1 MANIN
6 VLMVVDTLHISS
18 NNLDTTVF
26 LIDDNG
32 DSEDSQGDPTTFDIN
47 AKDGD
52 TVTFN
57 IAAIDGSTRISFVK
71 FEHEK
76 GSSVFD
82 PMPKVGNLWIGTA
95 SGSDGDKENFS
106 IKINVEGKGKFTLDP
121 EISIKPPA

>member
-32 DSEDSQGDPTTFDIN
+32 DSEETSGDPTTFDIN

-71 FEHEK
+71 FEHEN
-76 GSSVFD
+76 GSEIFD
-82 PMPKVGNLWIGTA
+82 PMPKVGNLWIGTV
-95 SGSDGDKENFS
+95 SGSVGDSENFS
-106 IKINVEGKGKFTLDP
+106 IKFNVEGKGKFVLDP
-121 EISIKPPA
+121 ELKVKN